1 MCSGCGREFSTKQ
14 HLDMH
19 VLTSSG
25 CSGDFKLV
33 YPCKICSTMF
43 TRKDNLRAHLR
54 GSHIYPQ
61 QPTKSNRAA
70 TLKRKKKKKIYSC
83 HFCLKAFGGSCL
95 LTIHLKSHSGNK
107 PFECPGIL
115 LFHYS
120 GKFVLFI
127 LRHSV

>member
-1 MCSGCGREFSTKQ
+1 MCSGCGREFSSKQ

-115 LFHYS
+115 LYS
-120 GKFVLFI
+120 GKCVCFI
-127 LRHSV
+127 LRPSV